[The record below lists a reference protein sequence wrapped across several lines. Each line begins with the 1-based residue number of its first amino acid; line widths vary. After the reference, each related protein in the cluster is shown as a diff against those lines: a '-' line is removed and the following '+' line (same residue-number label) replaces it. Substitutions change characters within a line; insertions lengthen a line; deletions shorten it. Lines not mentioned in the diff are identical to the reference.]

1 MKHKQQK
8 IRPERRGNLQ
18 YQASLRCKY
27 CGCETNEDVIKAA
40 HWTRKGLIVIEDI
53 PVRQCQGCREEFFK
67 KEIAQRI
74 QKVVTY
80 PAAKAK
86 QQIRVPVYSLS
97 KVRAA
102 EKRRPAAVSARAAPI
117 VPHRKS
123 KSPTA
128 KSTHIRHQLVR
139 QSSCRQAKQ
148 TTEPIRAN
156 QSCQETLLCKYC
168 GSVTVNDMVKSVLW
182 VDGRL
187 IAIEN
192 IPARV
197 CQRCREQFYDDQT
210 IEKMTTLA
218 KRGFVPGTARRDVSV
233 PVFSLADVKE
243 SSGKRPLL
251 RKN

>member
-8 IRPERRGNLQ
+8 IKPERRGNLQ
-18 YQASLRCKY
+18 YQALLRCKY

-53 PVRQCQGCREEFFK
+53 PVRQCQGCGEEFFK
-67 KEIAQRI
+67 KETAQRI

-102 EKRRPAAVSARAAPI
+102 ARRAPCVVRRATQYA
-117 VPHRKS
+117 
-123 KSPTA
+123 
-128 KSTHIRHQLVR
+128 IRNTQYEN
-139 QSSCRQAKQ
+139 
-148 TTEPIRAN
+148 EPIRAN

-197 CQRCREQFYDDQT
+197 CQQCREQFYDDQT
-210 IEKMTTLA
+210 IEKMTTLG
-218 KRGFVPGTARRDVSV
+218 KRPAPIVRRTPSITKNSDLIHPHPSNWCGVPGTARRDVSV